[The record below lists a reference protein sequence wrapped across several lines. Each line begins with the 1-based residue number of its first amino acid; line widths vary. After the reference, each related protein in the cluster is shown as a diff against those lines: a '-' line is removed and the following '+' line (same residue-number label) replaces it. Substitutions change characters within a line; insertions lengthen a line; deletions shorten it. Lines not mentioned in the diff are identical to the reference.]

1 MDKILKRLKAAAKI
15 LTILFAWLV
24 GICIVFSYLL
34 QLPNFKAL
42 VTKGLEIQTSSIV
55 NKENDDA
62 QSLEYYKTEF
72 SSIAE
77 LQRES
82 RKVVENIVA
91 EGAVLLKNELVG
103 RERALPL
110 SVGDKVSLFDFTSVD
125 PVWGGTGS
133 GNAKVTGTSGNYPGE
148 VPSYKDAFEDAGL
161 IVNPK
166 LWNWYQSNAEK
177 YKRKVE

>member
-1 MDKILKRLKAAAKI
+1 MDKILKRLKTAAKI

-24 GICIVFSYLL
+24 GICMVFSYLL
-34 QLPNFKAL
+34 QLPNFKAM

-55 NKENDDA
+55 NPENDDA
-62 QSLEYYKTEF
+62 QPSEYYKTEF

-77 LQRES
+77 LQSES

-110 SVGDKVSLFDFTSVD
+110 SV
-125 PVWGGTGS
+125 
-133 GNAKVTGTSGNYPGE
+133 A
-148 VPSYKDAFEDAGL
+148 
-161 IVNPK
+161 I
-166 LWNWYQSNAEK
+166 
-177 YKRKVE
+177 R